1 MMQMVIA
8 SVLWGL
14 VAALASGTRR
24 RTDQSI
30 LYAAVM
36 IAVSLTLNV
45 DTVYQATDW
54 FLTGQ
59 NYADLLAN
67 LLLVVGVY
75 FLSRAILRAS
85 SPSRARST
93 EKPFLIGVVA
103 TSCLTIAIFPF
114 IDAPWSSDSF
124 MRDFGAQPAA
134 CAYSLIQFTYLGIVV
149 AVTGAICLR
158 FAGRMSTAARRSGF
172 RVVGIGCWTA
182 VFNVFSI
189 VGMDLTHVFGPPR
202 LMALFSSAYDFL
214 NVASLVLLCLG
225 LSLPPILRWVGDR
238 LERRRLQ
245 LILPD
250 LNRIWDKVSAQ
261 RVEMGRDPVR
271 PTLGAGILDVDVAVH
286 RTLVEIRDALLLE
299 DSARDRLTDADLA
312 LLAAAESPSGVRNRS
327 A

>member
-1 MMQMVIA
+1 MTQTIIA

-45 DTVYQATDW
+45 DAVYRATDL
-54 FLTGQ
+54 FLTGH

-67 LLLVVGVY
+67 LLLIVGVY

-85 SPSRARST
+85 SRSRARST
-93 EKPFLIGVVA
+93 EKPFLIGA
-103 TSCLTIAIFPF
+103 ILSSCLTITAFQF
-114 IDAPWSSDSF
+114 VDAPWSSDSF
-124 MRDFGAQPAA
+124 MRDFGDQPAA

-149 AVTGAICLR
+149 AVTGSICLQ

-172 RVVGIGCWTA
+172 YIVGAGCWAA
-182 VFNVFSI
+182 VLNVFSI
-189 VGMDLTHVFGPPR
+189 VGMDLTHLFGPPH
-202 LMALFSSAYDFL
+202 LLALFSSAYDVL
-214 NVASLVLLCLG
+214 NVASLVLLCIG
-225 LSLPPILRWVGDR
+225 LSLPPILGWANDR

-261 RVEMGRDPVR
+261 RIELGRDSISRTQGARR
-271 PTLGAGILDVDVAVH
+271 PDVDVAVH

-299 DSARDRLTDADLA
+299 ASAKDKLTDADLA
-312 LLAAAESPSGVRNRS
+312 ILLGAETPTGARNTTE
-327 A
+327 